1 MGHMMM
7 MILSQVRRWMKPIRL
22 YIPCATAAQNA
33 SYTNN
38 MDHDD
43 GEFLDS
49 HRCFG
54 HVNDKK
60 GIVLV
65 KKNKYRHIKIA
76 ISPVHV
82 EQRTSLQGYPMGKSF
97 LIIVTSNSLK
107 YNKESGVGRFCVHIV
122 TMPSYD

>member
-1 MGHMMM
+1 
-7 MILSQVRRWMKPIRL
+7 
-22 YIPCATAAQNA
+22 
-33 SYTNN
+33 

-65 KKNKYRHIKIA
+65 KKNKYRHIKIVD
-76 ISPVHV
+76 ITHVHV
-82 EQRTSLQGYPMGKSF
+82 EQRTSLQGYPVSKSF

-107 YNKESGVGRFCVHIV
+107 YNKESGVRREILCAHCNNAIL
-122 TMPSYD
+122 